1 MFKTI
6 IALIL
11 AACMALSACIAEEP
25 AAQEAP
31 RTFELLG
38 QTWDADAEELDLD
51 PVEGLLTREDLEYI
65 ISVMP
70 NLKTLRIKAHKEL
83 QNDDVTPLVDA
94 HPEITFVWTVRMKG
108 YEIPSDATAFSTM
121 VGLKPYTCLVDGDP
135 EILRYVPGLRALDLG
150 HHHLKDLSFLRFFP
164 EMRILI
170 LADNHITDITWVG
183 ECTKLE
189 YLELFVN
196 KITDISPLANCTE
209 LLDVNLSWNWFLNV
223 EVLNNCPKLE
233 RFWDIAGYT
242 PYTKQVQSLRD
253 NHPGIQIYIRKEGG
267 STDGPWRSHPRYF
280 QYKEMFDTETWREF
294 TTD

>member
-1 MFKTI
+1 MCKTI

-11 AACMALSACIAEEP
+11 AAIMALSACIAEEP
-25 AAQEAP
+25 AAQAAP

-83 QNDDVTPLVDA
+83 QNDDVTP
-94 HPEITFVWTVRMKG
+94 
-108 YEIPSDATAFSTM
+108 
-121 VGLKPYTCLVDGDP
+121 LVDGDP

-242 PYTKQVQSLRD
+242 PYTKQIQSLRD

>member
-1 MFKTI
+1 MFRTI
-6 IALIL
+6 IALLL
-11 AACMALSACIAEEP
+11 AFCVAFSACVAEASGT
-25 AAQEAP
+25 AAAGE
-31 RTFELLG
+31 TFELLG
-38 QTWDADAEELDLD
+38 REWDVNAEELDLD
-51 PVEGLLTREDLEYI
+51 AVEGTLTREDLEYVL
-65 ISVMP
+65 SVMP
-70 NLKTLRIKAHKEL
+70 NLKTLRVKAHKEL

-121 VGLKPYTCLVDGDP
+121 VGLKPYYCLSDGDP

-150 HHHLKDLSFLRFFP
+150 HHHLKDLSFLRYFP

-183 ECTKLE
+183 ECRKLQ

-196 KITDISPLANCTE
+196 KISDISPLANCTE

-223 EVLNNCPKLE
+223 EVLNSCPKLE
-233 RFWDIAGYT
+233 RFWDVAGYT
-242 PYTKQVQSLRD
+242 PYTKQLQSLRD
-253 NHPGIQIYIRKEGG
+253 NHPGIQIYVKKEGG

-294 TTD
+294 E

>member
-1 MFKTI
+1 MFRTI
-6 IALIL
+6 IALLL
-11 AACMALSACIAEEP
+11 AFCVAFSACVAEASGT
-25 AAQEAP
+25 AAAGE
-31 RTFELLG
+31 TFELLG
-38 QTWDADAEELDLD
+38 REWDVNAEELDLD
-51 PVEGLLTREDLEYI
+51 AVEGTLTREDLEYVL
-65 ISVMP
+65 SVMP
-70 NLKTLRIKAHKEL
+70 NLKTLRVKAHKEL

-121 VGLKPYTCLVDGDP
+121 VGLKPYYCLSDGDP

-150 HHHLKDLSFLRFFP
+150 HHHLKDLSFLRYFP

-183 ECTKLE
+183 ECRKLQ

-223 EVLNNCPKLE
+223 EVLNSCPKLE
-233 RFWDIAGYT
+233 RFWDVAGYT
-242 PYTKQVQSLRD
+242 PYTKQLQSLRD
-253 NHPGIQIYIRKEGG
+253 NHPGIQI
-267 STDGPWRSHPRYF
+267 
-280 QYKEMFDTETWREF
+280 
-294 TTD
+294 

>member
-1 MFKTI
+1 MCKTI

-11 AACMALSACIAEEP
+11 AAIMALSACIAEEP
-25 AAQEAP
+25 AAQAAP

-189 YLELFVN
+189 
-196 KITDISPLANCTE
+196 
-209 LLDVNLSWNWFLNV
+209 
-223 EVLNNCPKLE
+223 

-242 PYTKQVQSLRD
+242 PYTKQIQSLRD

-294 TTD
+294 E